1 MLARL
6 RRSIKTVEMLFT
18 RHLAA
23 ITRESDLAHER
34 RQEYDDLRTTFLHIA
49 QLTRIA
55 ARDGKIR
62 LTTSKIPRVSTIEVM
77 SHADAVLRIVS
88 PHADVLEDYGL
99 PAYVLQDMPRR
110 LEAFKTAESDQY
122 SARTTHVFTND
133 DIRRALRD
141 GDDAI
146 VGLEAS
152 LRAMPGG
159 NPKIVAELR
168 EAKRVGRRRSAGRRR
183 GKSTPQPPLPRSHR
197 RR

>member
-34 RQEYDDLRTTFLHIA
+34 RREYDGLRTTFLHIA

-55 ARDGKIR
+55 ARDGKIDR
-62 LTTSKIPRVSTIEVM
+62 TTSKIPRVGTIGLL
-77 SHADAVLRIVS
+77 SHADAVLGIVS
-88 PHADVLEDYGL
+88 PHADILEDYGL
-99 PAYVLQDMPRR
+99 PAHVLHDMPRR
-110 LEAFKTAESDQY
+110 LAAFKTAESDQY
-122 SARTTHVFTND
+122 SAKTTHVCTND
-133 DIRRALRD
+133 EIRRVLRE
-141 GDDAI
+141 GDDAV

-159 NPKIVAELR
+159 NPTIVAELR
-168 EAKRVGRRRSAGRRR
+168 EAKRVGRRRSAGKGRR
-183 GKSTPQPPLPRSHR
+183 KSTPQPPRSGSHPRR
-197 RR
+197 

>member
-23 ITRESDLAHER
+23 ITRESDLAQER
-34 RQEYDDLRTTFLHIA
+34 RREYDDLRTTFLHIA

-55 ARDGKIR
+55 ARDGR
-62 LTTSKIPRVSTIEVM
+62 FDSTTSKIPRVSTIDVL
-77 SHADAVLRIVS
+77 SRADAVLGIVS
-88 PHADVLEDYGL
+88 PHADILEDYGL
-99 PAYVLQDMPRR
+99 PAHVLHDMPRR
-110 LEAFKTAESDQY
+110 LAAFKTAESDQY
-122 SARTTHVFTND
+122 SAKITHVFTND
-133 DIRRALRD
+133 EIRRALRE
-141 GDDAI
+141 GDDAV

-168 EAKRVGRRRSAGRRR
+168 EAKRVGRRQSAGRRER
-183 GKSTPQPPLPRSHR
+183 KSTPRPPRSGSHR
-197 RR
+197 RG